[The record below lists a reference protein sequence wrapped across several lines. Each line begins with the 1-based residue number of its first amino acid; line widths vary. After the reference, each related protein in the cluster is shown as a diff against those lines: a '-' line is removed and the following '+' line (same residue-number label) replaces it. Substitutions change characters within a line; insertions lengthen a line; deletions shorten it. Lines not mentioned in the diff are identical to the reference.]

1 MNNNSS
7 GLHREMMN
15 ARGYEKFDGVHYG
28 SANIVSSVTS
38 DTRTKIVSVSAIMV
52 ARTTKIIDVKVLL
65 LHG

>member
-1 MNNNSS
+1 MNNKSS